1 MTKKIKKV
9 VKDSYKCEG
18 KQLPSAY
25 KVKVSL
31 KDKILKKVTDI
42 FKKKAK

>member
-9 VKDSYKCEG
+9 VKDSCKCEG

-31 KDKILKKVTDI
+31 KDKLFTKLKKM
-42 FKKKAK
+42 FMKKAK